1 MDTGFEVD
9 LVTALKEVIDN
20 SRWKNLGPT
29 EHFKAKTCTRLYSVG
44 GDEDVVVVH
53 RVDTFYALGADCP
66 HEGGPLD
73 LGDIEDIDGHECL
86 VCPWH
91 EYDFRLDN
99 GDSTSGLKQ
108 PTFEVRVVDD
118 HLYIDTETELSLTRD
133 SDSELGSQSQST
145 SGKGADAIQSGP
157 ASDEENEDT
166 LCHWAVRVL
175 RTADPAEKVRLTH
188 EVQERWRTG
197 DLREIGRCSP
207 PDEPKREETL
217 SVVAP
222 GKIKR
227 GKGGTLGNRI
237 ASLHSLANIEQWAV
251 DLSWDII
258 ARFAGT
264 ALGDGS
270 QLPREFFTDFV
281 KVAGDEA
288 KHFKILNDRLHEL
301 GSHFGALPV
310 HNGLWQSAT
319 ETKDN
324 LLARLAVVH
333 MVHEARG
340 LDVHPKTQ
348 ERFAKQQDAA
358 SVSILEVIYTD
369 EITHVAAGL
378 KWFTY
383 VCRRA
388 VPPLECISEFH
399 KLVRKHFRGL
409 LKAPI
414 NEEGRTTA
422 GMSKEWY
429 VPLMQPANQSADN
442 KDSSIATGVTS

>member
-9 LVTALKEVIDN
+9 LVTALKEVINN

-29 EHFKAKTCTRLYSVG
+29 GHFKTKTCTRLYSVG
-44 GDEDVVVVH
+44 GDEDVVIVH

-108 PTFEVRVVDD
+108 QTFEVRVVDD
-118 HLYIDTETELSLTRD
+118 HLYIDKETELSLTRD
-133 SDSELGSQSQST
+133 SDSELGSQT
-145 SGKGADAIQSGP
+145 KGADAIQSGP

-188 EVQERWRTG
+188 EVQERWRRG

-227 GKGGTLGNRI
+227 GKGGTL
-237 ASLHSLANIEQWAV
+237 
-251 DLSWDII
+251 
-258 ARFAGT
+258 
-264 ALGDGS
+264 
-270 QLPREFFTDFV
+270 
-281 KVAGDEA
+281 
-288 KHFKILNDRLHEL
+288 HFKILNDRLHEL

-348 ERFAKQQDAA
+348 QRFAKQQDAA

-369 EITHVAAGL
+369 EITQVAAGL

-388 VPPLECISEFH
+388 IPPLECISEFH

-414 NEEGRTTA
+414 NEEGRTIA

-429 VPLMQPANQSADN
+429 VPLMQPANRSADN